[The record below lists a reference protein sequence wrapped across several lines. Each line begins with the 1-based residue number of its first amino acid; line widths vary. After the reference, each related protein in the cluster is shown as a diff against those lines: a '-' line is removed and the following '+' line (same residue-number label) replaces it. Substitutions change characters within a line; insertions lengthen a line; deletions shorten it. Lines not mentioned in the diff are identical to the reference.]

1 MEDLR
6 EATQTTTVAVKSKV
20 QLPTNPIDIAR
31 AFSTHK
37 KVPFMHHV
45 KRVLAELLNADDKI
59 FIELLTAAYSEDAVE
74 GSLSADDWAAAFYL
88 RDYAIEAGDA
98 AFTDPKATASKV
110 KTSLKRA
117 LSEGGYARW
126 QRRDKDQD

>member
-1 MEDLR
+1 MEDFVT
-6 EATQTTTVAVKSKV
+6 ATEVTERRSKV
-20 QLPTNPIDIAR
+20 QLPTNPVDIAR
-31 AFSTHK
+31 AFSSHR

-45 KRVLAELLNADDKI
+45 KRVLVELLESDDAE
-59 FIELLTAAYSEDAVE
+59 FTDLLTAAYPEDSIE

-88 RDYAIEAGDA
+88 RNYAIEKGDP

-117 LSEGGYARW
+117 LSEGGFARW
-126 QRRDKDQD
+126 QRRDADEQS